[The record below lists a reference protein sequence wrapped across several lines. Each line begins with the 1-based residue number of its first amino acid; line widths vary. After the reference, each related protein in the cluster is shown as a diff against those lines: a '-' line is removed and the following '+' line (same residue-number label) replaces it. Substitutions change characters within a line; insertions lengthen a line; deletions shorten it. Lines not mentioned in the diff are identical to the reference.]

1 MTKNTFISRLLSF
14 LSPRPCPICGLR
26 IETGPSVICA
36 SCDMRLPRTGYAAD
50 PYENQMAKLYWGR
63 IPIEK
68 AAAFMFYHAGDDA
81 CNIIYDM
88 KYHDH
93 PDFCF
98 AMGKLM
104 AKEFGAVGFFDD
116 IDIIMPIPLAASRQR
131 YRGYNQS
138 HEMAKGLS
146 DVTGLPITT
155 KAVKRTKFEGSQTKL
170 GRLERLENMDGI
182 WKLSNAEEVSGKH
195 VLIVDDIVTTAATSI
210 SCAKELLKA
219 GNVKI
224 SMLSLAY
231 VRHLCYKGAC
241 AVCAMIMQ
249 SFAQT
254 KRRMFVNIRLL
265 LL

>member
-36 SCDMRLPRTGYAAD
+36 SCDMRLPRTGYAVD

-182 WKLSNAEEVSGKH
+182 WK
-195 VLIVDDIVTTAATSI
+195 
-210 SCAKELLKA
+210 
-219 GNVKI
+219 
-224 SMLSLAY
+224 
-231 VRHLCYKGAC
+231 R
-241 AVCAMIMQ
+241 
-249 SFAQT
+249 
-254 KRRMFVNIRLL
+254 
-265 LL
+265 

>member
-26 IETGPSVICA
+26 IEAGPSVICA

-104 AKEFGAVGFFDD
+104 AKEFGAVDFFDD

-131 YRGYNQS
+131 IV
-138 HEMAKGLS
+138 
-146 DVTGLPITT
+146 DIT
-155 KAVKRTKFEGSQTKL
+155 KAMR
-170 GRLERLENMDGI
+170 
-182 WKLSNAEEVSGKH
+182 W
-195 VLIVDDIVTTAATSI
+195 
-210 SCAKELLKA
+210 LKA
-219 GNVKI
+219 
-224 SMLSLAY
+224 
-231 VRHLCYKGAC
+231 
-241 AVCAMIMQ
+241 
-249 SFAQT
+249 
-254 KRRMFVNIRLL
+254 
-265 LL
+265 

>member
-50 PYENQMAKLYWGR
+50 PYENQ
-63 IPIEK
+63 
-68 AAAFMFYHAGDDA
+68 
-81 CNIIYDM
+81 
-88 KYHDH
+88 
-93 PDFCF
+93 
-98 AMGKLM
+98 MGKLM

-195 VLIVDDIVTTAATSI
+195 VLIVDDVVTTGATSI

-231 VRHLCYKGAC
+231 VRH
-241 AVCAMIMQ
+241 
-249 SFAQT
+249 
-254 KRRMFVNIRLL
+254 
-265 LL
+265 

>member
-182 WKLSNAEEVSGKH
+182 WKLSNAEEVM
-195 VLIVDDIVTTAATSI
+195 DILQVKQSKAYQI
-210 SCAKELLKA
+210 IRQLNKELSGMGLITVPGRVDANYFK
-219 GNVKI
+219 KK
-224 SMLSLAY
+224 LFY
-231 VRHLCYKGAC
+231 EEK
-241 AVCAMIMQ
+241 
-249 SFAQT
+249 
-254 KRRMFVNIRLL
+254 
-265 LL
+265 

>member
-155 KAVKRTKFEGSQTKL
+155 KAVKRTKKVKAHDENNECQIGDKVRIMETRPLSKDKRW
-170 GRLERLENMDGI
+170 RLVEIMER
-182 WKLSNAEEVSGKH
+182 
-195 VLIVDDIVTTAATSI
+195 
-210 SCAKELLKA
+210 AK
-219 GNVKI
+219 
-224 SMLSLAY
+224 
-231 VRHLCYKGAC
+231 
-241 AVCAMIMQ
+241 
-249 SFAQT
+249 
-254 KRRMFVNIRLL
+254 
-265 LL
+265 

>member
-116 IDIIMPIPLAASRQR
+116 VDIIMPIPLAASRQR

-195 VLIVDDIVTTAATSI
+195 VLIVDDVVTTGATSI

-231 VRHLCYKGAC
+231 VRH
-241 AVCAMIMQ
+241 
-249 SFAQT
+249 
-254 KRRMFVNIRLL
+254 
-265 LL
+265 